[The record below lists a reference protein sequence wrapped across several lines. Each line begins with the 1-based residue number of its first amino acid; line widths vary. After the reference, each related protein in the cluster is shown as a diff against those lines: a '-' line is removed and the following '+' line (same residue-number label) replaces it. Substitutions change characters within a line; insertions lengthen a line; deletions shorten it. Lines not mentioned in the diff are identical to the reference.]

1 MANAWHAAHVAEELG
16 QDREIGASPKGSW
29 SRFDRV
35 GERSGLDGSPTGPVR
50 YLACAA
56 PLLPLEA

>member
-16 QDREIGASPKGSW
+16 QDREIGASLKGSW
-29 SRFDRV
+29 RFDRV

-50 YLACAA
+50 SLARAA